1 MANPTMTL
9 IASNTV
15 GSGGV
20 ASVTFSSIP
29 NTYTDLVLQISAR
42 TGGAGAVYDGLKI
55 TFNGN
60 TSSYSERLLY
70 GIGSAVASASQS
82 GDNSTHFQYGD
93 TNDAT
98 TNTFGSATIYIPNYA
113 GSNYKSTSADSVA
126 ENNGTANIAALN
138 AGLWS
143 NSAAISSISIA
154 INSGYNFL
162 QYSTAYLYG
171 ISNS

>member
-1 MANPTMTL
+1 MPSNTMTL

-15 GSGGV
+15 GSGG
-20 ASVTFSSIP
+20 AATISFSSIASS
-29 NTYTDLVLQISAR
+29 YTDLVLQISAR
-42 TGGAGAVYDGLKI
+42 TADTGLVFDGLKI

-70 GIGSAVASASQS
+70 GNGSAAASASQS
-82 GDNSTHFQYGD
+82 GNDSTHFQYGD
-93 TNDAT
+93 TNLAT

-126 ENNGTANIAALN
+126 ENNGTASIAALN

-154 INSGYNFL
+154 TNSGYNFL
-162 QYSTAYLYG
+162 QYSTFYLYG
-171 ISNS
+171 VSNS